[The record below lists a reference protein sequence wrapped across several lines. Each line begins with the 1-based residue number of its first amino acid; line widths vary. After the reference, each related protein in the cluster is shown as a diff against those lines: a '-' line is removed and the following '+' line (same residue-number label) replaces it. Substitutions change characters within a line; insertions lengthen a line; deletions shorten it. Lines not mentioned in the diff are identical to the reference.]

1 MNTPD
6 LTLSRTARIA
16 AGLAGLSGAAGFLRL
31 MGAFGPVSCW
41 TSVSAGGTATSAGG
55 PASTETTVA
64 RGCEAGIDY
73 LLGGGGGNAGVFF
86 FWAVVLLVLV
96 TVGGVAAWTGH
107 RYVTSMAA
115 GVGVVVSI
123 LGLWSIGW
131 YFMLPTVFLIAAA
144 IALTVDARRDSDG
157 TQATKA

>member
-1 MNTPD
+1 MNTPL

-16 AGLAGLSGAAGFLRL
+16 AGSAGLSGAAGSLRL

-41 TSVSAGGTATSAGG
+41 TSVSASGTAISAGG
-55 PASTETTVA
+55 SASTETTVA

-73 LLGGGGGNAGVFF
+73 LLGGGGGNAGAFF
-86 FWAVVLLVLV
+86 FWAAVLLVLV
-96 TVGGVAAWTGH
+96 AVGGVAAWTRH
-107 RYVTSMAA
+107 RYVTSMTA

-131 YFMLPTVFLIAAA
+131 YVMLPTVFLIAAA
-144 IALTVDARRDSDG
+144 IALTVDARRDPNG
-157 TQATKA
+157 T